1 MADTEKFNVHK
12 AITDRILTELRS
24 GAAPWVKPW
33 RESGTGTHQ
42 PVNAVSGRPYSGGN
56 VVLLWMAAAA
66 NGFPTPMWLTYD
78 QAVTLGGHVRK
89 GEKSTMIMFTKTYVK
104 KAKTAAE
111 DDEKRFVVKGYRVF
125 NIAQCD
131 GLPEKLFVG
140 KAPLNTAERDELA
153 DAFVVSTGAVIRDN
167 QGLASYS
174 SKRDDIGM
182 PSYGSFKSR
191 DHYYATLFHELGH
204 WTGAKPRLD
213 RDMKNKF
220 GDSGYALEELVAEL
234 TSAFLCAEFDYNGD
248 LRHAGYIET
257 WIGVLEK
264 DERAFMK
271 AASAAQKAADYLRG
285 LALKDAAPTE
295 DAEQGGEE
303 ALHQMAA

>member
-1 MADTEKFNVHK
+1 MAAEKFNVHK
-12 AITDRILTELRS
+12 AITDRILVELRS

-33 RESGTGTHQ
+33 REIGTGKNQ
-42 PVNAVSGRPYSGGN
+42 PMNAVSGRPYSGGN
-56 VVLLWMAAAA
+56 VILLWIAAAA
-66 NGFPTPMWLTYD
+66 NDFPTHMWLTYD
-78 QAVTLGGHVRK
+78 QAIALGGHVRK
-89 GEKSTMIMFTKTYVK
+89 GEKSTMILFTKTYVK
-104 KAKTAAE
+104 KAKKPTE
-111 DDEKRFVVKGYRVF
+111 QDETRFVARGYRVF
-125 NIAQCD
+125 NISQCD

-153 DAFVVSTGAVIRDN
+153 EEFVKATGVVIREN

-182 PSYGSFKSR
+182 PAYGVFKTR
-191 DHYYATLFHELGH
+191 DHYYATLFRELGH
-204 WTGAKPRLD
+204 WTGSKKRLD
-213 RDMKNKF
+213 RDMKSKY
-220 GDSGYALEELVAEL
+220 GDSAHAMEELVAEL

-264 DERAFMK
+264 DDRAFMR

-285 LALKDAAPTE
+285 LALKDAPTE
-295 DAEQGGEE
+295 DGGEHGGEE
-303 ALHQMAA
+303 AVQEAA